1 MQIKELQKLILDKK
15 LYNQFNNKLVFLED
29 DEYLEKLI
37 INLIAN
43 TYQCEVHY
51 EIDFTDIVNDLS
63 ATGLFATNSI
73 YILRNPSYFMK
84 KPEELLKLKIS
95 TNNILILIYN
105 TVDTKSKFYELLNK
119 DIVYFPKLNKEQF
132 ESIIQK
138 NYPLNSSNIKK
149 LLEITDSNSL
159 RVFSELNKIDIL
171 SKTNNRDINEIFEES
186 IANGLIYKDNTK
198 EYSDW
203 VDAIIKKDFVEAINC
218 ANKISKIDD
227 DTMRLINMLHETY
240 KSFLISPPTRI
251 KFSKE
256 ELINNIDFVHSCEM
270 GIKNGFIEEEF
281 VRNYLMINLILN

>member
-1 MQIKELQKLILDKK
+1 MQIKELQKIIIDKK
-15 LYNQFNNKLVFLED
+15 LYNQFNNKLVFIEE

-43 TYQCEVHY
+43 TYNCEIHY
-51 EIDFTDIVNDLS
+51 EIDFSDIVNDLS

-73 YILRNPSYFMK
+73 YIIRNANYFIK
-84 KPEELLKLKIS
+84 KPEELLKLRVS
-95 TNNILILIYN
+95 NNNILILIYDEI
-105 TVDTKSKFYELLNK
+105 DTTTRFYELLNR
-119 DIVYFPKLNKEQF
+119 DIVRFPKLNLEQF
-132 ESIIQK
+132 AGIIQK
-138 NYPLNSSNIKK
+138 NCNLNINNIKR

-186 IANGLIYKDNTK
+186 VANGLIYKDNTR
-198 EYSDW
+198 EYSEW
-203 VDAIIKKDFVEAINC
+203 VDAIIKKDFVESMNC

-251 KFSKE
+251 KYENKD
-256 ELINNIDFVHSCEM
+256 LIKKIDFVHSCEM